1 MTSTLDIIKQILD
14 SEMEMPKNR
23 VWAYNAD
30 MELPKD
36 NKLFIIL
43 FLASQNPISNTSKFV
58 STSDGMEQRQSMNV
72 IEEIIISCV
81 SKSTEARDRAH
92 EVHMAMNSFFSKKL
106 QAKNKIHISIMG
118 DVYDASFLE
127 ATSRLNRFDCRIRV
141 FKSYDKIKSL
151 DDYYDK
157 FPNSAEFEAEYKIEP

>member
-14 SEMEMPKNR
+14 SEMEMPANR
-23 VWAYNAD
+23 VWAYNAN

-58 STSDGMEQRQSMNV
+58 STSEGMEQRQSMNV

-157 FPNSAEFEAEYKIEP
+157 FPNSVEFEAEYKIEP